1 MYRNRKIMI
10 KKKSNAYKHIKS
22 NISKLTII
30 QQATGISPELL
41 ATVFLRTITDDS
53 LRLKKKTKEGY
64 WQCDLSDKSPYKYLQ
79 RESAKYLKRAE
90 ADQSFQSMLEFV
102 KANYLTKD
110 YFGSDYKEVELVY
123 RAQEL
128 GLKNFVREAFIAT
141 YPLTPEMTPAERAI
155 RNQRLG
161 KISVNHWIGDI
172 IHYDYFNQAPGFMMD
187 NVRTAISRVELYVM
201 NLLHEKELDHDL
213 MKLSTNQKLQTKLQP
228 RQQSV
233 KSKIH
238 KI

>member
-1 MYRNRKIMI
+1 MI

-64 WQCDLSDKSPYKYLQ
+64 WQWDLSDKSPYKYLQ
-79 RESAKYLKRAE
+79 KESAKYLKRAE
-90 ADQSFQSMLEFV
+90 ADQSFQSMLEFF
-102 KANYLTKD
+102 KTFYLSKD
-110 YFGSDYKEVELVY
+110 YFGCDYKEVELVY

-128 GLKNFVREAFIAT
+128 GLKNFVREAFIGKH
-141 YPLTPEMTPAERAI
+141 PLTPEMTPAERAI

-172 IHYDYFNQAPGFMMD
+172 VHYDYFNQAPGFMMD
-187 NVRTAISRVELYVM
+187 NVKTAISRVELYVM

-213 MKLSTNQKLQTKLQP
+213 MKLSTNQKLQAKLQP
-228 RQQSV
+228 KQQSV

>member
-1 MYRNRKIMI
+1 MI

-30 QQATGISPELL
+30 QQATGISPALL
-41 ATVFLRTITDDS
+41 ATIFLRTITDDS

-64 WQCDLSDKSPYKYLQ
+64 WQWDLSDKSPYKYLQ

-90 ADQSFQSMLEFV
+90 ADQSFQSMLEFF
-102 KANYLTKD
+102 KENYLTKD
-110 YFGSDYKEVELVY
+110 YFGCDYKEVELVY

-128 GLKNFVREAFIAT
+128 GLKNFVREVFIAT

-172 IHYDYFNQAPGFMMD
+172 VHYDYFSQAPEFMMD

-213 MKLSTNQKLQTKLQP
+213 MKLSTNQKLQAKLQP
-228 RQQSV
+228 KQQSV